1 MIWNEEM
8 TGLDRQNAGIQW
20 SGALLKTDTEACWEV
35 QNVYYGELNRK
46 ACYCIKEPGGI
57 VVTLR

>member
-35 QNVYYGELNRK
+35 ERH
-46 ACYCIKEPGGI
+46 
-57 VVTLR
+57 VTAYRNQEA